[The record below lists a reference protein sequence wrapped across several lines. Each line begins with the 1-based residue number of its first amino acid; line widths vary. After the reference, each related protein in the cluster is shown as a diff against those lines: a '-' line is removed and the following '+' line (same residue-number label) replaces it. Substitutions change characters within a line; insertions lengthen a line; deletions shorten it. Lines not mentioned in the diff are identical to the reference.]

1 MTNSNFQK
9 PSNIEVEMKIGIL
22 DTIAKQIYSDSK
34 VKIREAV
41 ANSLDNKANWFIIYA
56 DVTSRK
62 ISLIDDGIGITKE
75 RFEEIFKHMGCGTQ
89 RKDKYSN
96 SYFGLGLMSIIELGE
111 KSTIISKTKEKGE
124 VIKLEI
130 DCKKIFSEEMRDK
143 PLSDMKNFL
152 TINPTE
158 LSEREKLS
166 VLSYDE
172 IESIIGNFPNSFTE
186 IIIEN
191 INIEVFNNIISD
203 DFKIELSQILPIKI
217 DESNSILQ
225 YIKDPKAVEWIR
237 DIMSNKIFCPTI
249 EIFFGKLNG
258 DKQYS
263 KLFKYYPNFK
273 NDIALDAADIEYGIL
288 KNVDENNDVSEFAYY
303 YIYSTEDLE
312 EKEKTSTETGFWVR
326 NMNFLVKKADFFQ
339 KRGTRQKMIHEPL
352 KNWLF
357 GEIFHQGMTD
367 CLVVNR
373 DEYVWDSFKF
383 NDFLKKIGEKL
394 SELNKELRD
403 AWKYGLEI
411 SRSII
416 EPFNFKVTDKTNPF
430 NRTDE
435 TLTRMGIIKNPEDTT
450 NVLAKL
456 HENRKPDL
464 EDEEKSIYKIIN
476 KNKQNITL
484 ADDEFLKVIIDHN
497 ISKDFVKQREEN
509 STKIIIKIS
518 PQIFAAK
525 KVTFLGKSFE
535 VIFVAQEKNSSGISI
550 NTENQKIFINPFNH
564 DVFKY
569 SVSFIDVYI
578 ALELADIYSRNKE
591 EMKSYLVDLLGFR
604 LIKSD
609 VIPKK
614 YLSSLRD
621 ELQRRN

>member
-1 MTNSNFQK
+1 MSNNQPQK

-62 ISLIDDGIGITKE
+62 VSLIDNGIGITKE
-75 RFEEIFKHMGCGTQ
+75 RFEQIFKHMGHGIE
-89 RKDKYSN
+89 RKNKYSN

-111 KSTIISKTKEKGE
+111 KSTIISKSKEKGE

-130 DCKKIFSEEMRDK
+130 ECNQVFSEKMADK
-143 PLSDMKNFL
+143 PLSYMKNFL
-152 TINPTE
+152 KINPIE
-158 LSEREKLS
+158 LSERENIS

-172 IESIIGNFPNSFTE
+172 ITSIIGNFPNSFTE
-186 IIIEN
+186 IILEN
-191 INIEVFNNIISD
+191 INIDIFNNIISD
-203 DFKIELSQILPIKI
+203 EFKTELSQILPVKI
-217 DESNSILQ
+217 DETNSILQ
-225 YIKDPKAVEWIR
+225 YIKDPNATIWIK
-237 DIMSNKIFCPTI
+237 DIMSNVKFCPTI
-249 EIFFGKLNG
+249 DVYFGKMNG

-273 NDIALDAADIEYGIL
+273 DDITLDAADIEYGIL
-288 KNVDENNDVSEFAYY
+288 KNVDENKNISEFAFY

-312 EKEKTSTETGFWVR
+312 EKEKESTETGFWVR
-326 NMNFLVKKADFFQ
+326 NMNFLVKKADYFQ

-352 KNWLF
+352 KNWLY
-357 GEIFHQGMTD
+357 GEIFHEGMTD
-367 CLVVNR
+367 SLVVTR
-373 DEYVWDSFKF
+373 DEYVWDSPKF
-383 NDFLKKIGEKL
+383 VDFLSKIRDKL
-394 SELNKELRD
+394 YSLNRELRD
-403 AWKYGLEI
+403 AWKYSQEI
-411 SRSII
+411 TRSII
-416 EPFNFKVTDKTNPF
+416 EPFNFKATDKTNPF
-430 NRTDE
+430 NRTDT
-435 TLTRMGIIKNPEDTT
+435 TLNQMGIIRNVEDTT
-450 NVLAKL
+450 NILKKL

-464 EDEEKSIYKIIN
+464 EDEEKSIYELIN

-484 ADDEFLKVIIDHN
+484 ADDDFLKVIIDHD
-497 ISKDFVKQREEN
+497 ISKDFIKQREEN
-509 STKIIIKIS
+509 TNKIILKIS
-518 PQIFAAK
+518 PQIFAPR

-535 VIFVAQEKNSSGISI
+535 VIFVAKESNSSGISI
-550 NTENQKIFINPFNH
+550 NTENYKVFINPFNH

-578 ALELADIYSRNKE
+578 ALELADLYSKNKE

-604 LIKSD
+604 LTKSD
-609 VIPKK
+609 VIPRK

-621 ELQRRN
+621 ELQRRK